1 MARESCRKRVGM
13 TREGRRPDELRPVEI
28 VTGFVEQATGSALIS
43 FGSTRVLCTA
53 SVEEGVPRWLA
64 GSGRGWLTAEYG
76 MLPASTGQRTQ
87 REASAGK
94 QKGRTVEI
102 QRLLGRSLRAVYD
115 LDTLGEHTVW
125 IDCDVLQADGGTR
138 TAAIS
143 GAWVALTLAAR
154 RAGLPG
160 PADLVGAVSV
170 GIVDGEPLLDLDYRE
185 DSAAD
190 VDMNVVLTGAGRLI
204 EVQATAERVPFTRE
218 ELDVLVDLA
227 ASGIRDIGIKQREAV
242 A

>member
-1 MARESCRKRVGM
+1 MS
-13 TREGRRPDELRPVEI
+13 REGRAPDALRPLEF
-28 VTGFVEQATGSALIS
+28 VTDFVEQASGSVLVS
-43 FGSTRVLCTA
+43 FGRTRVLCTA
-53 SVEEGVPRWLA
+53 SVDDGVPRWLA

-87 REASAGK
+87 REASAGR

-115 LDTLGEHTVW
+115 LEALGERTVW
-125 IDCDVLQADGGTR
+125 IDCDVVQADGGTR

-143 GAWVALTLAAR
+143 GAWVALTLGAR
-154 RAGLPG
+154 RAGLPE
-160 PADLVGAVSV
+160 PPELVGAVSV
-170 GIVDGEPLLDLDYRE
+170 GIVEGEPRLDLDYEE

-190 VDMNVVLTGAGRLI
+190 VDMNVVMTGDGRLV
-204 EVQATAERVPFTRE
+204 EVQATAERVPFSRG
-218 ELDVLVDLA
+218 ELDALVDLA
-227 ASGIRDIGIKQREAV
+227 AAGIREIGAAQRKAV